1 VIPGEHLRLDQP
13 QEMNAF
19 LRDRNRKRLKPF
31 FPLLR
36 LLLEAKGKLPSVMG
50 TVNRGI
56 DKNLR
61 GTYAVG
67 DEFYWWAFASTP
79 RPQMSPGHI
88 GRSGGGPDAPSSAC
102 LRQSTP
108 VCRLDGQGPR
118 SLGGSHRT

>member
-1 VIPGEHLRLDQP
+1 
-13 QEMNAF
+13 MNAF

-36 LLLEAKGKLPSVMG
+36 LLLEAKGKLPSVLG

-88 GRSGGGPDAPSSAC
+88 GRSGGVQMLRAQLAC
-102 LRQSTP
+102 GSRL
-108 VCRLDGQGPR
+108 CRLDSQGRR
-118 SLGGSHRT
+118 SLGGSRRT

>member
-1 VIPGEHLRLDQP
+1 
-13 QEMNAF
+13 MNAF

-88 GRSGGGPDAPSSAC
+88 GRSGGSRRSELSLLAAVDASLP
-102 LRQSTP
+102 
-108 VCRLDGQGPR
+108 PR
-118 SLGGSHRT
+118 RPRAAELGGSLRT